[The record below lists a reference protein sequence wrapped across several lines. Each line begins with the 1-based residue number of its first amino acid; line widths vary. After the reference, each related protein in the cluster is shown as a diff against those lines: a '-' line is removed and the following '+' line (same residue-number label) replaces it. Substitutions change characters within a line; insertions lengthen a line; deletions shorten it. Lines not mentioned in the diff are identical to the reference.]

1 MYGNLN
7 PSPLV
12 HPNAGSLCLLA
23 LTEQFGIKHGEAI
36 LRADSWL
43 GPYRLAPSDS
53 DARWS
58 VSTANAEDPLRLLMD

>member
-12 HPNAGSLCLLA
+12 HPNGSLHLLA
-23 LTEQFGIKHGEAI
+23 LTEQFGSKHSEAI
-36 LRADSWL
+36 LLADLWR
-43 GPYRLAPSDS
+43 GPSRLAPSDS